1 MALPRTAAFRTFFR
15 AGARASSRVSSRC
28 GQQLGRRTYASHG
41 GHGGEQ
47 KSSDLPWAVGSI
59 AITVPSAYLLLSSG
73 SDVPHGHEKEQVPKG
88 EAEPEPEEAPKEEAK
103 EESKEESEDS
113 KEEKKEEE
121 KKDEPEES
129 KEEEKDEK
137 KDDSKEEPK
146 EKPKGEQK
154 EKAAEGEKPSQY
166 DEPGAVK
173 NVDGAGKTAGATS
186 SKQEGLDNANT
197 SNPYTTAP
205 GKSTKSE
212 DDVETAKVKG
222 SVDPQRPQ
230 K

>member
-1 MALPRTAAFRTFFR
+1 MALPRTAAFRTLFR

-59 AITVPSAYLLLSSG
+59 AITVPSAYFLLSSG
-73 SDVPHGHEKEQVPKG
+73 SEVPHGHEHEQVPKG
-88 EAEPEPEEAPKEEAK
+88 VAEPEQEEAPKEEAQ
-103 EESKEESEDS
+103 EESKEESKDES
-113 KEEKKEEE
+113 EEKKEEKKEE
-121 KKDEPEES
+121 PEES
-129 KEEEKDEK
+129 KDEG
-137 KDDSKEEPK
+137 KEEPK
-146 EKPKGEQK
+146 EEEKEPKQ
-154 EKAAEGEKPSQY
+154 EKAPEGEKPSQY

-186 SKQEGLDNANT
+186 GKQEGLSNANT
-197 SNPYTTAP
+197 SHPNTTAP

-212 DDVETAKVKG
+212 DDVDTAKVKG